1 MALDPFLICITRPT
15 FVLLLQA
22 TSPFHFMLHLSFHLA
37 SHDSY
42 KWGHS
47 TLVFGYFGLV
57 ID

>member
-1 MALDPFLICITRPT
+1 MKFEDQEEEPWGVI
-15 FVLLLQA
+15 LQA
-22 TSPFHFMLHLSFHLA
+22 TSPFHFMLPFSFHLA
-37 SHDSY
+37 NHDSY